1 MLWDAPSVA
10 PIDEIC
16 STARIHH
23 RAQQESPVNNPPTI
37 EVHPAVTAAPDGEPT
52 TEPVA
57 AQLVEETLVEEVSID
72 GMCGV
77 Y

>member
-10 PIDEIC
+10 PIDQIC
-16 STARIHH
+16 SSARIHH
-23 RAQQESPVNNPPTI
+23 PTQQESPVNNPPTI
-37 EVHPAVTAAPDGEPT
+37 EAYPAVTAAPDGEPT
-52 TEPVA
+52 SEPVA
-57 AQLVEETLVEEVSID
+57 EQVVEEALVEEVSID